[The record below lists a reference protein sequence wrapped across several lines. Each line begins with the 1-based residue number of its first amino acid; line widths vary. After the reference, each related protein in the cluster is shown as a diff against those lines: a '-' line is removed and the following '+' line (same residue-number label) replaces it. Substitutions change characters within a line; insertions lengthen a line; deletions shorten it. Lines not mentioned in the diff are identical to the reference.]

1 MINLVAILPTH
12 ISFTKSIFAAIFV
25 IFFLGI
31 SQICTADATSDA
43 ESIFDN
49 FLLPMQLSAFN
60 EVNKTLSDKPELKE
74 GLAFINAVDFPTM
87 LVNIRAGMIELIKSS
102 LSKKE
107 LKYLNDYVTKPEVKK
122 HFALAAQYKSYE
134 KAFTLLSDEEK
145 AVVNKKDPEMEI
157 AITPKLLTMNPQ
169 IKSLVAYG
177 SIDALDAHREILEQ
191 KHTLD
196 ELCQTA
202 YDKAIYNTSFLACG
216 LGHKHNHANS
226 SKIFAKM
233 MWRGDFLEK
242 DIPKALKIY
251 QQLLSKDTDPEVA
264 FYYGVLHFN
273 MTTDEEIK
281 RQAACWIKLSSSK
294 IYNNAVGFY
303 RDIKDD
309 YPDLPNHCQFINNKR
324 R

>member
-1 MINLVAILPTH
+1 MMNLVTRLPTN
-12 ISFTKSIFAAIFV
+12 IRLAKKILTGVCFIA
-25 IFFLGI
+25 FLGN

-60 EVNKTLSDKPELKE
+60 EINKSYSEQPELKE
-74 GLAFINAVDFPTM
+74 GLEFINAVDFPSIF
-87 LVNIRAGMIELIKSS
+87 VNIRPGMIEIIKSN
-102 LSKKE
+102 LSKNE
-107 LKYLNDYVTKPEVKK
+107 LKYLNHYVNQPEVKK
-122 HFALAAQYKSYE
+122 HFSLATQHKSYE
-134 KAFTLLSDEEK
+134 KAFDLLSDDEK
-145 AVVNKKDPEMEI
+145 AVVNKKDPAMEI
-157 AITPKLLTMNPQ
+157 SITPKLLAMNPQ

-177 SIDALDAHREILEQ
+177 ALDALDPHREMLEK

-196 ELCQTA
+196 ELCQMA
-202 YDKAIYNTSFLACG
+202 FDKAIYNASFLACG
-216 LGHKHNHANS
+216 LGHKHNHLIS

-233 MWRGDFLEK
+233 MWRGDYLEK
-242 DIPKALKIY
+242 DIPKALSIY
-251 QQLLSKDTDPEVA
+251 RQLLSQDTDPDVA

-273 MTTDEEIK
+273 MATDPEIK

-309 YPDLPNHCQFINNKR
+309 YPNLPNHCQFIKSN
-324 R
+324 